1 VKIAKNHKIDLL
13 KRVPLFASS
22 SKKELAE
29 ITTIADE
36 IDLPQGK
43 VLIREG
49 DQGHEFFVLVDGTVD
64 VIRGGRKLTSM
75 GPGDFF
81 GEIALVA
88 KRPRSAT
95 IKATS
100 PVRALVINERAFRA
114 LLERSPKVQLGVLKA
129 LAERVAQTM

>member
-1 VKIAKNHKIDLL
+1 MRIGKNHKIDLL
-13 KRVPLFASS
+13 RRVPLFASS
-22 SKKELAE
+22 SKKELSE
-29 ITTIADE
+29 IALIADE
-36 IDLPQGK
+36 IDLPKGK

-49 DQGHEFFVLVDGTVD
+49 DQGKEFFVLVDGTVD

-88 KRPRSAT
+88 KKPRNAT

-100 PVRALVINERAFRA
+100 PVRALVINERSFRA

-129 LAERVAQTM
+129 LAERIAQTM